1 MADDR
6 VFRSAPSIPDE
17 GQPFVLRR
25 RTLVWVLALQPVV
38 WLGILSPLC
47 IPVVNPSGVPW
58 TLLVLVLPFL
68 VVMLFAILRV
78 MSKVTGIWLAADPGG
93 VWVRARSRTGTDAFA
108 IWVPW
113 DHIESIF
120 AIQTSRTGISGGPW
134 TLVVR
139 VKDLPAT
146 LRAPDQ
152 QRADRAT
159 FGVSTWLSNHSAR
172 EAVDILARLAAERA
186 PVG

>member
-1 MADDR
+1 MADDQ
-6 VFRSAPSIPDE
+6 VIRSAPSIPDE

-25 RTLVWVLALQPVV
+25 RALVWILALQPVL

-47 IPVVNPSGVPW
+47 VPAMSPAGVPW

-68 VVMLFAILRV
+68 IVMLFAILRV
-78 MSKVTGIWLAADPGG
+78 MPKVTGVWLAADLGG

-108 IWVPW
+108 IRAPW
-113 DHIESIF
+113 SHIESIF

-139 VKDLPAT
+139 IKDLPAT
-146 LRAPDQ
+146 LRPPDQ
-152 QRADRAT
+152 QGADRAT
-159 FGVSTWLSNHSAR
+159 FTVSTWLSNYSAR
-172 EAVDILARLAAERA
+172 DAIDVLTRLAAQRA

>member
-1 MADDR
+1 MADDQ

-17 GQPFVLRR
+17 DQPFALRR
-25 RTLVWVLALQPVV
+25 RALVWVLALQPVV

-47 IPVVNPSGVPW
+47 IPAVSPSGVPW

-68 VVMLFAILRV
+68 IVVLFAILRV
-78 MSKVTGIWLAADPGG
+78 ISRVTGIWLAADPGG
-93 VWVRARSRTGTDAFA
+93 VWVRARSRAGTDAFA
-108 IWVPW
+108 VRVPW
-113 DHIESIF
+113 DHVESIF

-139 VKDLPAT
+139 VKHLPAT
-146 LRAPDQ
+146 LRLPDQ

-159 FGVSTWLSNHSAR
+159 FAVSTWLSNYSAR
-172 EAVDILARLAAERA
+172 EAIEILARIAAERA

>member
-1 MADDR
+1 MADGQ

-25 RTLVWVLALQPVV
+25 RALVWLLALQPVV

-47 IPVVNPSGVPW
+47 IPAVSPSGVPW
-58 TLLVLVLPFL
+58 TLLVLVLPFMI
-68 VVMLFAILRV
+68 VVLFAIVRV
-78 MSKVTGIWLAADPGG
+78 MSRVTGIWLAADPGG

-108 IWVPW
+108 IRVPW
-113 DHIESIF
+113 DHVESIF

-146 LRAPDQ
+146 LRPPDEREA
-152 QRADRAT
+152 QRWT
-159 FGVSTWLSNHSAR
+159 FTVSMWLSNYSAR
-172 EAVDILARLAAERA
+172 EAIDVLTRLAAGRA
-186 PVG
+186 AFG